1 MRYGERICRIVRS
14 CAQDFSI
21 YSQRR
26 SDNSSLLPWT
36 LNKMDLKELNLLLPF
51 EFGPLS
57 QLFEKSAES
66 KSPPRVTSP
75 VSKIQSCLNKEL
87 NAPIRSGAVK
97 IKAASRSL
105 DRRESSLFTHKTA
118 TNI

>member
-57 QLFEKSAES
+57 LSIVREISGVQKSTAS
-66 KSPPRVTSP
+66 DITG
-75 VSKIQSCLNKEL
+75 IQDTKLSE
-87 NAPIRSGAVK
+87 
-97 IKAASRSL
+97 
-105 DRRESSLFTHKTA
+105 
-118 TNI
+118 

>member
-51 EFGPLS
+51 EFA

-66 KSPPRVTSP
+66 KSPLRVTSP

-105 DRRESSLFTHKTA
+105 DRRESSLFTQKTA